1 MRWRDYWKDK
11 ALFLIF
17 VGCCMAV
24 TCIFLRLTGYEKGNV
39 ILLLLFWTLLLLFW
53 MCREYMERRKY
64 FKKTAEILDKM
75 DQRYLL
81 GELMPPSWRLEDR
94 IYQDMI
100 RRSNKSVIEKIR
112 KLEAEQQEYK
122 EYIESWVHEIKTPI
136 TGISL
141 LCENGRKEE
150 TGAPERFRQISME
163 NAKLE
168 NYVDMVLYYAR
179 SEQVYKD
186 YLIQSC
192 HLQEMVYDVLERDRF
207 LLIRNGIRAEVNCD
221 EDVFTDKKWLGFI
234 VNQIVLNS
242 VKYKRDS
249 SPCISFLAQKTTD
262 HTCLIIEDNG
272 MGMPEDVLQNL
283 LTDTNKVSKHG
294 SGVGVINVHSRIQ
307 LMFGEQYGLE
317 IYSEP
322 DEGTR
327 VVIHIPAI
335 PYTKEN
341 AEQLEMQKY
350 IQGRDVD
357 EKE

>member
-64 FKKTAEILDKM
+64 FKKTAEILEKM

-272 MGMPEDVLQNL
+272 MGIQEKDLP
-283 LTDTNKVSKHG
+283 
-294 SGVGVINVHSRIQ
+294 RIFEKGFTGENGRNQKKSTGIGLYLCKKLCDQ
-307 LMFGEQYGLE
+307 LGLE
-317 IYSEP
+317 IYAQSKA
-322 DEGTR
+322 GS
-327 VVIHIPAI
+327 
-335 PYTKEN
+335 YTKIILQFPQN
-341 AEQLEMQKY
+341 NY
-350 IQGRDVD
+350 ISEVR
-357 EKE
+357 

>member
-17 VGCCMAV
+17 EGCCMAV

-39 ILLLLFWTLLLLFW
+39 ILLLLFWTLLLLLW

-64 FKKTAEILDKM
+64 FKKTAEIL
-75 DQRYLL
+75 
-81 GELMPPSWRLEDR
+81 EDR
-94 IYQDMI
+94 IYQNMI

-122 EYIESWVHEIKTPI
+122 EYIESWVHEIKAPI

-192 HLQEMVYDVLERDRF
+192 HLQEMVYDVLERNRF

-242 VKYKRDS
+242 VKYKREN

-272 MGMPEDVLQNL
+272 MGIQEKDLP
-283 LTDTNKVSKHG
+283 
-294 SGVGVINVHSRIQ
+294 RIFEKGFTGENGRNQKKSTGIGLYLCKKLCDQ
-307 LMFGEQYGLE
+307 LGLE
-317 IYSEP
+317 IEAQSKA
-322 DEGTR
+322 GS
-327 VVIHIPAI
+327 
-335 PYTKEN
+335 YTKIILQFPQN
-341 AEQLEMQKY
+341 NY
-350 IQGRDVD
+350 ISEVR
-357 EKE
+357 

>member
-17 VGCCMAV
+17 EGCCMAV

-39 ILLLLFWTLLLLFW
+39 ILLLLFWTLLLLLW

-64 FKKTAEILDKM
+64 FKKTAEILEKM

-94 IYQDMI
+94 IYQNMI

-122 EYIESWVHEIKTPI
+122 EYIESWVHEIKAPI

-186 YLIQSC
+186 YMIQSC
-192 HLQEMVYDVLERDRF
+192 HLQEMVYDVLERNRF

-242 VKYKRDS
+242 VKYKREN

-272 MGMPEDVLQNL
+272 MGIQEKDLP
-283 LTDTNKVSKHG
+283 
-294 SGVGVINVHSRIQ
+294 RIFEKGFTGENGRNQKKSTGIGLYLCKKLCDQ
-307 LMFGEQYGLE
+307 LGLE
-317 IYSEP
+317 IEAQSKA
-322 DEGTR
+322 GS
-327 VVIHIPAI
+327 
-335 PYTKEN
+335 YTKIILQFPQN
-341 AEQLEMQKY
+341 NY
-350 IQGRDVD
+350 ISEVR
-357 EKE
+357 